1 MRNYFLGLKIRIKLL
16 AAFGSILLLSILLI
30 ALSITSIDR
39 IIRYKKTDEQVD
51 ALKLRLETLDL
62 ASREF
67 MYEGYKSKS
76 FLEEQKTTSIENFN
90 TAYTEVKD
98 IIAHVKQNE
107 FAPAESV
114 YTTTQLSVNID
125 SLQKDFRSL
134 VELLKKRGFKDYG
147 LEGSLRT
154 AIHKVENSGFDF
166 DKVTMLM
173 LRRHEKDFFLRK
185 DLKYQ
190 DEFNKRF
197 ESFRQQLEATSN
209 SELIS
214 FVDNYR
220 KEFNAVVDIEKK
232 IGLTETEGLRGRIK
246 HHFIKIHPQ
255 IEEIRVSMKDKNET
269 QISNTKLVL
278 WIIFFIQII
287 TGIVMALVYAGLLT
301 KSIKEIRGG
310 MQKLANGI
318 FPEKFLIRSNEE
330 IGQTKLA
337 FNQFIDRLETAT
349 DFAENLGSGNLSV
362 QYNEQYSNDVLAKSL
377 VNAQD
382 KLRNA
387 EERQR
392 KINWINEGAAQ
403 FNDILKNDTE
413 EIESMGD
420 SIVKLLVNYIGGNQG
435 VLYVLHGPKHDNYLK
450 RIATYAYEKKKFIDD
465 RIEIGTG
472 LIGQCFLEAETIYL
486 KDIPKDFVK
495 ITSGLGAATPRNV
508 IIVPLKIRNLVMGVL
523 ELASFEVMETYQIEF
538 VERMAGHI
546 ATILSNKQTAT
557 ETKHLLE
564 ESQQRAHTLTQQEE
578 EMRQNAEELQAT
590 QDEMER
596 QRHELQQEIKQLKH
610 QLAKALEEKHITMKE
625 ALLN

>member
-30 ALSITSIDR
+30 ALSFSSINR

-51 ALKLRLETLDL
+51 ALKLRLEILDL
-62 ASREF
+62 ASRDF

-76 FLEEQKTTSIENFN
+76 FLEEQKNSSIESFN
-90 TAYTEVKD
+90 TAYSEVKD
-98 IIAHVKQNE
+98 IIADINGLITGEEVHIT
-107 FAPAESV
+107 A
-114 YTTTQLSVNID
+114 QLSVNID

-197 ESFRQQLEATSN
+197 ETFKQQLEATSN
-209 SELIS
+209 AELIS
-214 FVDNYR
+214 FVDNY
-220 KEFNAVVDIEKK
+220 KNEFNTVVAIEKK

-246 HHFIKIHPQ
+246 QHFVKIYPQ
-255 IEEIRVSMKDKNET
+255 IEDIRVSMKNKNET

-287 TGIVMALVYAGLLT
+287 AGIVLALVYAGLLT

-310 MQKLANGI
+310 MQKLASGI
-318 FPEKFLIRSNEE
+318 FPNKFQVHSTEE

-337 FNQFIDRLETAT
+337 FNQFIDRLKTAT

-362 QYNEQYSNDVLAKSL
+362 QYDKQYSNDVLAKSL
-377 VNAQD
+377 INAQD
-382 KLRNA
+382 KLRSA

-420 SIVKLLVNYIGGNQG
+420 SIVKLLVNYIGANQG

-450 RIATYAYEKKKFIDD
+450 RIATYAYDKKKFIND

-486 KDIPKDFVK
+486 KEIPKDFVK
-495 ITSGLGAATPRNV
+495 ITSGLGAATPRNI

-546 ATILSNKQTAT
+546 AAILSNKQTAA

-564 ESQQRAHTLTQQEE
+564 ESQQRARTLTQQEE
-578 EMRQNAEELQAT
+578 EMRQNAEELRAT
-590 QDEMER
+590 QEEMER
-596 QRHELQQEIKQLKH
+596 QRHELQQEIKQLKY
-610 QLAKALEEKHITMKE
+610 QLASKVSEEKHVRIEE